1 MEKLVGA
8 EWQDYGFFGIHSTE
22 ERIEEGA
29 DEGDYR
35 YAGAHHLP
43 APAAP
48 GNITEEWRDGVRADQ
63 DPRTAHEDGVWP
75 PGDELMEPPIG
86 PLSPISEGSEEAAT
100 TSETDG
106 SWHTADSPGSV
117 YPDPLGL
124 AGIALQ
130 ALRGRERGPHG

>member
-8 EWQDYGFFGIHSTE
+8 EWQDYGFFGIYSTE
-22 ERIEEGA
+22 DRIEEGA
-29 DEGDYR
+29 DEGGYHP
-35 YAGAHHLP
+35 AGAHHFP

-48 GNITEEWRDGVRADQ
+48 GNVTEEWMDGVRADQ
-63 DPRTAHEDGVWP
+63 DPRTAHEEGAWL

-86 PLSPISEGSEEAAT
+86 PLSPIPEGSEGAAA

-117 YPDPLGL
+117 YQIL
-124 AGIALQ
+124 
-130 ALRGRERGPHG
+130 